1 MFQDLKEIIE
11 LKPWL
16 FHKLKLANVNAKQ
29 NTSLKILV
37 VYYFQTCVFSLLILS
52 RNQGFCGLL
61 YLIISMLYLCR
72 SIKGPYKEPVCNQ

>member
-52 RNQGFCGLL
+52 RNFVA
-61 YLIISMLYLCR
+61 YYIWS
-72 SIKGPYKEPVCNQ
+72 SVCFTFADL

>member
-29 NTSLKILV
+29 NTSL
-37 VYYFQTCVFSLLILS
+37 
-52 RNQGFCGLL
+52 
-61 YLIISMLYLCR
+61 
-72 SIKGPYKEPVCNQ
+72 